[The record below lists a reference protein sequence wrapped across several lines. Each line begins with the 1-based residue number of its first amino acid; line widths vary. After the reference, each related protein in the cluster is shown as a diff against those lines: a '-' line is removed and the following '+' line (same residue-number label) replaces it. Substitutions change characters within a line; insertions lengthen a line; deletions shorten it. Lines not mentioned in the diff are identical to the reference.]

1 MKRGYK
7 LKEPQRRAI
16 YIMHEL
22 GTPNNV
28 LAYKYGVTSSNIT
41 YIIQQF
47 KRKIEYYN
55 TVQDDVA
62 KYANVMAKNLDSLME
77 SIEDGEDA

>member
-16 YIMHEL
+16 YTMHEL

-28 LAYKYGVTSSNIT
+28 LAHKYGVTSSNIT

-47 KRKIEYYN
+47 KRKIDYYN
-55 TVQDDVA
+55 MVQDDVA
-62 KYANVMAKNLDSLME
+62 KYANVMAKNLDSLML
-77 SIEDGEDA
+77 SIEDGENA